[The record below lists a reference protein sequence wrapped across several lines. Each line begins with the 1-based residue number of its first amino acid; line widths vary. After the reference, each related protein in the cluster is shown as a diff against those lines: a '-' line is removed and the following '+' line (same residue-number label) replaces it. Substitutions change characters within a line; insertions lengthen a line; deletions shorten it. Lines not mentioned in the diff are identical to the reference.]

1 MKTDRRKFIQTMAS
15 GAAGFTF
22 GAAAH
27 SVTSCT
33 SSSDK
38 KEDDGQ
44 IIFIGDNIAI
54 AETTFGKVRGFIHKD
69 IYNFLG
75 IPYGANTEGKN
86 RFMPPQKP
94 EKWTDIYPA
103 VYWPNAAPQLL
114 ENFYANRYL
123 AFTDYWHY
131 DDVSENCLGI
141 NVWTPGHNDNT
152 KRPVI
157 LWIHGGGYTS
167 GNSIE
172 HPEYHGEN
180 LSRKENVV
188 FCSLNH
194 RLGPLGFSDFSGF
207 GGGKYAAS
215 GNVGMLDIVAGL
227 EWIRDNISNFGG
239 DPGNVTIIGQ
249 SGGGGKVCTLT
260 AMPSAKG
267 LFHKAVALSGVALK
281 VGEKNNSEKL
291 ASYVIKEAGLNPSQ
305 IDKLQE
311 MPWRD
316 YYGLTRKAVMKIR
329 EESGVTGMMGGFSPV
344 ADGIYVKQHP
354 YFPEASDL
362 ASDIP
367 MIVCSTVYERS
378 PSAFD
383 SSLEE
388 ITLEKAKE
396 LAKTM
401 RGFGPAL
408 GDNASEIIEAYAKSF
423 PDRKPIEILAMVLS
437 NRKNAIELC
446 NLKSKQA
453 APVFLAWFGWN
464 PPVFDGRLRAFHTMD
479 ISFWFYNTD
488 VQISHTGGGARPRN
502 LAAKMSGSLAR
513 FMKTG
518 NPNGG
523 GLPEWPEYTA
533 ENGETMILDDV
544 CEIKNDPDRDARRSR
559 SEERRVGKECR

>member
-1 MKTDRRKFIQTMAS
+1 MKTDRRKFIQTMGT
-15 GAAGFTF
+15 GAAGLTLGT
-22 GAAAH
+22 GAL

-33 SSSDK
+33 TISNK
-38 KEDDGQ
+38 KDEEDGQ
-44 IIFIGDNIAI
+44 IIFIGDNIAV
-54 AETTFGKVRGFIHKD
+54 AETTYGKVRGFVHRD
-69 IYNFLG
+69 IFNFLG

-86 RFMPPQKP
+86 RFMPPQIP
-94 EKWTDIYPA
+94 EPWTDTYPA

-141 NVWTPGHNDNT
+141 NVWTPGYGDNT

-157 LWIHGGGYTS
+157 LWIHGGGFTS

-194 RLGPLGFSDFSGF
+194 RLGPLGFSDFSGI
-207 GGGKYAAS
+207 GGEKYAAS
-215 GNVGMLDIVAGL
+215 GNAGMLDIVAALG
-227 EWIRDNISNFGG
+227 WIRDNISNFGG

-249 SGGGGKVCTLT
+249 SGGGAKVCTLM

-267 LFHKAVALSGVALK
+267 LFHRAVALSGSSLK
-281 VGEKNNSEKL
+281 VGEKSNSEKL
-291 ASYVIKEAGLNPSQ
+291 ATYILKEAGLNPSQ

-311 MPWRD
+311 MPWKD
-316 YYGLTRKAVMKIR
+316 YYGLTRKASVKMR
-329 EESGVTGMMGGFSPV
+329 EEAGVTGMMGGFSPV

-354 YFPEASDL
+354 FFPEASDL
-362 ASDIP
+362 AVDIP
-367 MIVCSTVYERS
+367 LIVCSTFYERS
-378 PSAFD
+378 PSSFD
-383 SSLEE
+383 SSLED
-388 ITLEKAKE
+388 ITLDKAKE
-396 LAKTM
+396 LVKTM

-408 GDNASEIIEAYAKSF
+408 GDNGPVMIEAYAKSF
-423 PDRKPIEILAMVLS
+423 PERKPIEILSMVLS
-437 NRKNAIELC
+437 NRKNAIEVC

-464 PPVFDGRLRAFHTMD
+464 PPLFDGRLRAFHTMD

-502 LAAKMSGSLAR
+502 LAAKMSGSLAQ

-518 NPNGG
+518 DPNGG
-523 GLPEWPEYTA
+523 GLPKWPGYTA

-544 CEIKNDPDRDARRSR
+544 SEVKNDPDREAR
-559 SEERRVGKECR
+559 KALP